1 MRGFILGVLLL
12 TLIGWCMV
20 HETIKQTRARYEL
33 AEEARRETEMLK
45 RLEKLRAEEESLL
58 QPTRLAK
65 LAKELKLDVA
75 SLSTTPPPPPVHR
88 SAGLSVRLPG
98 EAEREPP
105 GPNLAAAG
113 LRQ

>member
-1 MRGFILGVLLL
+1 M

-20 HETIKQTRARYEL
+20 HETIKQTKSRYQL
-33 AEEARRETEMLK
+33 AEMSQRETETLK

-75 SLSTTPPPPPVHR
+75 SLQSTPPAPAIR
-88 SAGLSVRLPG
+88 RNGATAERLPG
-98 EAEREPP
+98 ETERD
-105 GPNLAAAG
+105 GQDTRLASADH
-113 LRQ
+113 R